1 MNFENTEYAYKLKSN
16 RELFRALYLFKLIS
30 NQRLVAFLTKV
41 AILAIKFKLPV
52 SFLFKYTVFKQFCS
66 GISKKDSIDEVDRLA
81 SYDVK
86 SYMHYASESQKS
98 EAGMDLSLIHI

>member
-1 MNFENTEYAYKLKSN
+1 MNFENTEHAYKLKSN

-66 GISKKDSIDEVDRLA
+66 GISKKT
-81 SYDVK
+81 
-86 SYMHYASESQKS
+86 Q
-98 EAGMDLSLIHI
+98 